1 MEFLAVIEARFVEPS
16 EANISETRQAF
27 LKVADADERRDRGGL
42 LALLELERRA
52 REQNL
57 GPDFG
62 MQTAFYPNVSF
73 PDGPCRIGEWFI
85 ESAKALH

>member
-16 EANISETRQAF
+16 EAKISETRQAF

-57 GPDFG
+57 GSDFG
-62 MQTAFYPNVSF
+62 MQIAF
-73 PDGPCRIGEWFI
+73 
-85 ESAKALH
+85 